1 MAAAEKLKMDLEA
14 AGFRVNLDTRDMR
27 PGAKYYWWELRGVP
41 LRLELGPRDLD
52 AGKAMAVKRGGGKT
66 TISLA
71 TAADDV
77 TRVLGEITEEIRA
90 KAEEHTKSHLCTVDS
105 MDALNSALNEGK
117 VAVVHW
123 CRERGCGDAIEE
135 KANSSL
141 LGTDVRSEYV
151 EATDGPC
158 IICKKPGKAT
168 LVGRTY

>member
-1 MAAAEKLKMDLEA
+1 
-14 AGFRVNLDTRDMR
+14 MR

-52 AGKAMAVKRGGGKT
+52 AGKAMAVKRSGGKT

-71 TAADDV
+71 MASGDV
-77 TRVLGEITEEIRA
+77 SRVLGEITDAIRT
-90 KAEEHTKSHLCTVDS
+90 KAEENAKLHLSTADS
-105 MDALNSALNEGK
+105 MDALNSALNEGN
-117 VAVVHW
+117 VAVVRW
-123 CRERGCGDAIEE
+123 CRERGCGNTIEE

-141 LGTDVRSEYV
+141 LGTEVRSEYI

-158 IICKKPGKAT
+158 IICGKPGKAT